1 MENVNV
7 DVEIYFSKLKTFF
20 KENPQDLRNLIGE
33 IPSDDFFIKVYRK
46 IYHNSEN
53 GEDLELTQRQIMGII
68 LEIKGIGFKPE
79 DKTHKV
85 SDNNV
90 QDSDFVS
97 RLFKKTKYGLFGLN

>member
-1 MENVNV
+1 
-7 DVEIYFSKLKTFF
+7 
-20 KENPQDLRNLIGE
+20 
-33 IPSDDFFIKVYRK
+33 
-46 IYHNSEN
+46 
-53 GEDLELTQRQIMGII
+53 MGII

-90 QDSDFVS
+90 QDSNFVS